1 MPPAVETQ
9 NLNYWTTREVPSGSV
24 LIRPC
29 IRRLHVYTKL
39 QCFGYLMQRADPL
52 AQSLMLGKIEGRR
65 RRGRQRTRW
74 LEHHQLNRHEFEQAP
89 GDGEGQGSLACCSL
103 WGCKELDMT
112 EKLNSRICR
121 QLDHMT

>member
-24 LIRPC
+24 LIRHC
-29 IRRLHVYTKL
+29 IL
-39 QCFGYLMQRADPL
+39 QCFGYLMRRTDPL

-74 LEHHQLNRHEFEQAP
+74 LERHQLNRHEFEQAL
-89 GDGEGQGSLACCSL
+89 GDGEEQGSLVCCSPC
-103 WGCKELDMT
+103 GCRELDMT
-112 EKLNSRICR
+112 EKLNSRIRR